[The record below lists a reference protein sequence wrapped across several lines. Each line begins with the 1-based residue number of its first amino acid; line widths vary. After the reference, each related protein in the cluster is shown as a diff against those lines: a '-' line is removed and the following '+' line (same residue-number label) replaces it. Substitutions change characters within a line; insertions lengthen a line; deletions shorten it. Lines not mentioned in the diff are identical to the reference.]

1 MKPTTMLILVLA
13 IIAGL
18 IAAFLVHR
26 TLRAPV
32 KTSGLKIV
40 FASRDIP
47 YGAAIS
53 RDNLREVDWPWTQSD
68 IPVGAFTSLADAMKP
83 EGMQR
88 VALVEIAKNTPLLN
102 QNLSRPGQK
111 ASLSATLNENM
122 KAVSVRVDDVR
133 GVGGFIMP
141 GDHVDVTMTFKQDS
155 KSYTDTILQNIRVL
169 AIDQINKDRPET
181 AQVVKSV
188 TLEVNTDD
196 AQKIHLAQGSGGIIA
211 LVLRNPNDSAVEK
224 VGRLNIGDLVPEVAP
239 GPQAQQDEDQGR
251 RRDPYINDPRN
262 PRSTRIRV
270 FRGGDRNAEIW
281 SGGVKEK

>member
-1 MKPTTMLILVLA
+1 MLILVLA

-18 IAAFLVHR
+18 IAAFLVHQ
-26 TLRAPV
+26 TLRAPA
-32 KTSGLKIV
+32 KTSGFKIV

-47 YGAAIS
+47 YGAAIT

-68 IPVGAFTSLADAMKP
+68 IPVGAFTSVTDAMKP

-111 ASLSATLNENM
+111 ASLSATLNQNM

-141 GDHVDVTMTFKQDS
+141 GDHVDVTMTLKQDS
-155 KSYTDTILQNIRVL
+155 RSYTDTILQNIRVL

-188 TLEVNTDD
+188 TLEVNTED

-211 LVLRNPNDSAVEK
+211 LVLRNPNDSTVEK
-224 VGRLNIGDLVPEVAP
+224 VGRLNMGDLVPEFSNSS
-239 GPQAQQDEDQGR
+239 QMSQQGDQIG
-251 RRDPYINDPRN
+251 RRDPDLDDPRSLRN
-262 PRSTRIRV
+262 PRVRV
-270 FRGGDRNAEIW
+270 FRGGDRNPEIW